1 MKNSKKQYFYSW
13 FISISLCILIISG
26 SIIIIFN
33 SRFIYPLSIKIL
45 NISLPEN
52 MSYDTLINNYN
63 YMIDFI
69 TQRNYEIF
77 NLPNFQS
84 SENGIIHFI
93 EVKNVYWKI
102 LYIFVISLISTITM
116 IYFKNFKNFKNNYTF
131 LKTSSNI
138 LIFVVLL
145 LTAPAILQFDFA
157 FDLMHMI
164 IFNNDYW
171 LLDSKTDPIINILP
185 QNLFLIFFIAILGII
200 ILNMFILRFIYN
212 YLNGGENSNE
222 QN

>member
-1 MKNSKKQYFYSW
+1 MSNSKKKYLYSW
-13 FISISLCILIISG
+13 FISILLCTLIISG

-33 SRFIYPLSIKIL
+33 SRFIYPLSLKIL

-52 MSYDTLINNYN
+52 INTHIAISNYN
-63 YMIDFI
+63 YIIDFI
-69 TQRNYEIF
+69 TQRNYEAF

-93 EVKNVYWKI
+93 EVKNVYWVI
-102 LYIFVISLISTITM
+102 MYLFDISLVLTSAFF
-116 IYFKNFKNFKNNYTF
+116 YFSNIKKSYTF
-131 LKTSSNI
+131 LKISSNI
-138 LIFVVLL
+138 LIFIALL
-145 LTAPAILQFDFA
+145 LTLPSIFKFDFA
-157 FDLMHMI
+157 FDLMHII

-171 LLDSKTDPIINILP
+171 LLDPKTDPIINILP
-185 QNLFLIFFIAILGII
+185 QNLFLIFFIGILGII

>member
-1 MKNSKKQYFYSW
+1 MNKSKKQYFYSW
-13 FISISLCILIISG
+13 FISILLCISIISG
-26 SIIIIFN
+26 AILIIFN
-33 SRFIYPLSIKIL
+33 SKFLYPLSLKIL

-52 MSYDTLINNYN
+52 INHNIAINNYN
-63 YMIDFI
+63 YIIDFI
-69 TQRNYEIF
+69 TNSHYEVF
-77 NLPNFQS
+77 DLPNFQS

-93 EVKNVYWKI
+93 EVKIVYWKI
-102 LYIFVISLISTITM
+102 LYIFTISLVSTTVI
-116 IYFKNFKNFKNNYTF
+116 IYFKNIKHNYTF

-145 LTAPAILQFDFA
+145 ITTPAMFKFDFA
-157 FDLMHMI
+157 FDLMHLI

-171 LLDSKTDPIINILP
+171 LLDSQTDPIINIFP
-185 QNLFLIFFIAILGII
+185 QNLFLIFFIVILGII